1 MCDRDNVRPESPWQ
15 FGDFLPGQLI
25 GLLASAALA
34 AGSFAPAAIALPFQ
48 YVAWIDGKNGPG
60 VAMIAIA
67 MVLASGSML
76 GSRIMVNIA
85 AMAATLVFGAV
96 LYMIYH
102 PYSDLQWLLWGLGL
116 MGSNLIGAI
125 ALEWGTWV
133 IALGVLLALIA
144 STCKMR

>member
-1 MCDRDNVRPESPWQ
+1 MCDRYNGQPESPWQ
-15 FGDFLPGQLI
+15 IGDLLPGQLI
-25 GLLASAALA
+25 GLLGSVALA

-48 YVAWIDGKNGPG
+48 HVAWIDGHNGPG

-76 GSRIMVNIA
+76 GSTIMVNLA
-85 AMAATLVFGAV
+85 AMAAALVFGAV
-96 LYMIYH
+96 LYMIYY
-102 PYSDLQWLLWGLGL
+102 PYSDLQRLLWEHGL
-116 MGSNLIGAI
+116 MGSNLIGAV

-144 STCKMR
+144 STCKLR